1 MATILGLDLGMVK
14 SLACLYDPGTAPAHF
29 TTVHTDP
36 ADLRKLLEA
45 EPAPVLYV
53 CHFRLV
59 NGYADG
65 SPPRGAPGGASGRRR
80 RCRSRG

>member
-36 ADLRKLLEA
+36 ADLRKLLEP
-45 EPAPVLYV
+45 EPAPS
-53 CHFRLV
+53 CTLV
-59 NGYADG
+59 TFD
-65 SPPRGAPGGASGRRR
+65 S
-80 RCRSRG
+80 